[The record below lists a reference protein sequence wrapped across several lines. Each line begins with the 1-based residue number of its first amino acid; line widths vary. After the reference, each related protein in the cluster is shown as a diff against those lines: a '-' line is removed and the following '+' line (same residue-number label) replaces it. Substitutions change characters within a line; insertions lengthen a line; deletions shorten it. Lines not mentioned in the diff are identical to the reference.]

1 MNKTDKKTVKLYLS
15 RITDELTGC
24 SWSIKKVFAN
34 DMRSKITDRFEEKEI
49 SYDSLCAEFGTPE
62 EIAASFYDRDDYSAL
77 LKKSKLVNLIL
88 TVSVVVLIA
97 IITLLSFYIAHLWS
111 MVGDTITISPPISG
125 TYPAN

>member
-77 LKKSKLVNLIL
+77 LKKSKRLNIVLV
-88 TVSVVVLIA
+88 VSVVMLIA
-97 IITLLSFYIAHLWS
+97 VVIILVVIIENLYS
-111 MVGDTITISPPISG
+111 MVGDTITISPPVSG

>member
-97 IITLLSFYIAHLWS
+97 IITLLSFYIVHLWS

-125 TYPAN
+125 IYPAN

>member
-111 MVGDTITISPPISG
+111 MVGGEITVDSPGI
-125 TYPAN
+125 TVIK

>member
-15 RITDELTGC
+15 RVTDELTGC

-111 MVGDTITISPPISG
+111 MVGGEITVDSPGI
-125 TYPAN
+125 TVIK

>member
-15 RITDELTGC
+15 RVTDELTGC

-77 LKKSKLVNLIL
+77 LKKSKLLNLIL

-97 IITLLSFYIAHLWS
+97 IITLLVLFIIHLWS
-111 MVGDTITISPPISG
+111 MMGATVHISPPSTG
-125 TYPAN
+125 TYPAY

>member
-15 RITDELTGC
+15 RVTDELTGC
-24 SWSIKKVFAN
+24 SWSVKKVFAN
-34 DMRSKITDRFEEKEI
+34 DMRSKITDRFEGKEI

-77 LKKSKLVNLIL
+77 LKKSKLLNLIL

-97 IITLLSFYIAHLWS
+97 IITLLVLFIIHLWS
-111 MVGDTITISPPISG
+111 MMGATVHISPPSTG
-125 TYPAN
+125 TYPAY

>member
-15 RITDELTGC
+15 RVTDELTGC

-34 DMRSKITDRFEEKEI
+34 DMRNKITDRFEGKEI

-111 MVGDTITISPPISG
+111 MVGGEITVDSPGI
-125 TYPAN
+125 TVIK